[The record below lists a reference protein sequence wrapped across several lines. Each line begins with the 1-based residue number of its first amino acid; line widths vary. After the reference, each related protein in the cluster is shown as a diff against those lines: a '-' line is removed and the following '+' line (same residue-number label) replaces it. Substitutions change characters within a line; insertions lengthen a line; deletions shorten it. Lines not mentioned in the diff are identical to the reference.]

1 MPRRSAHNA
10 ATQHICKFI
19 FMNLL
24 LRDAPSV
31 DYGAPREPEPETVD
45 RGGNMKL
52 AMIMALACITA
63 GAAFA
68 GEIAPKDV
76 VQTEGAVEASL
87 TGAPGDAA
95 TGAKVMANRAEG
107 NCVACHQVSALKAAF
122 QGDVGPSLDG
132 TGERWSEAQLR
143 GMLVN
148 PKMTF
153 EGTVMPA
160 FYKVDGFI
168 RPGDGYTGKPATEI
182 TPVLTAQQIEDVV
195 AFLIT
200 LKE

>member
-1 MPRRSAHNA
+1 
-10 ATQHICKFI
+10 
-19 FMNLL
+19 
-24 LRDAPSV
+24 
-31 DYGAPREPEPETVD
+31 
-45 RGGNMKL
+45 MKL
-52 AMIMALACITA
+52 ALITAAAFVTA

-76 VQTEGAVEASL
+76 VMTEGAVEASL
-87 TGAPGDAA
+87 TGVAGNAA
-95 TGAKVMANRAEG
+95 EGGKVMANRAQG
-107 NCVACHQVSALKAAF
+107 NCVACHEVSSLKAAF
-122 QGDVGPSLDG
+122 QGNVGPSLDG
-132 TGERWSEAQLR
+132 AGSRWSEAQLR

-160 FYKVDGFI
+160 FYKVDGYT
-168 RPGDGYTGKPATEI
+168 RPGDGYTGKAATEI

-195 AFLIT
+195 AFLAA

>member
-1 MPRRSAHNA
+1 
-10 ATQHICKFI
+10 
-19 FMNLL
+19 
-24 LRDAPSV
+24 
-31 DYGAPREPEPETVD
+31 
-45 RGGNMKL
+45 MKL
-52 AMIMALACITA
+52 AMITAVACITA

-76 VQTEGAVEASL
+76 VLTDGAVEASL
-87 TGAPGDAA
+87 TGVPGNADE
-95 TGAKVMANRAEG
+95 GAKVMSNRAQG

-122 QGDVGPSLDG
+122 QGDVGPTLDG
-132 TGERWSEAQLR
+132 AGDRWTEAQLR

-160 FYKVDGFI
+160 FYKVDGYV

-195 AFLIT
+195 AFLAT

>member
-1 MPRRSAHNA
+1 
-10 ATQHICKFI
+10 
-19 FMNLL
+19 
-24 LRDAPSV
+24 
-31 DYGAPREPEPETVD
+31 
-45 RGGNMKL
+45 MKL
-52 AMIMALACITA
+52 AMITAAAIITA

-76 VQTEGAVEASL
+76 VMTEGAVEASL
-87 TGAPGDAA
+87 TSVPGNAEE
-95 TGAKVMANRAEG
+95 GAKVMANRAQG
-107 NCVACHQVSALKAAF
+107 NCVACHEVSALKAAF
-122 QGDVGPSLDG
+122 QGNVGPSLDG
-132 TGERWSEAQLR
+132 TGDRWSEAQLR

-160 FYKVDGFI
+160 FYKVDGFA
-168 RPGDGYTGKPATEI
+168 RPGEGYTGKAATEI

-195 AFLIT
+195 AFLTT